1 MDKETE
7 KRIMDDKV
15 LIEQENVI
23 LQRKSENE
31 ENSYTCYLFK
41 SGLDKILKKVGEECT
56 ETVIAAKNLG
66 AGTGDVT
73 ELKKQLVGEVSDL
86 LYHLQVM
93 LCDVDVSIT
102 DVLSDIE
109 ERSHKTGNKK
119 IMKKVD
125 KNT

>member
-1 MDKETE
+1 
-7 KRIMDDKV
+7 MDDKV

-66 AGTGDVT
+66 AGAGDVT

-86 LYHLQVM
+86 LYHLMVLM
-93 LCDVDVSIT
+93 VEAGISLEDVRAELASRHVID
-102 DVLSDIE
+102 
-109 ERSHKTGNKK
+109 
-119 IMKKVD
+119 KKV
-125 KNT
+125 KQEKMT